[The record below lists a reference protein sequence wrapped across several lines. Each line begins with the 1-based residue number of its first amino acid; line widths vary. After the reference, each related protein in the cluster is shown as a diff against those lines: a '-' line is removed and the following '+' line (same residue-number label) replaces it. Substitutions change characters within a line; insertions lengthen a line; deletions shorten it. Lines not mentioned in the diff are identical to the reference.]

1 MGEACNAHEIKQ
13 RRSQDNGCKTRT
25 HEIDLLRDMELFYVV
40 SQVFTNFY
48 LGLFHILAMNVC
60 ICVSYCLPNKVEP
73 IWILHDLV
81 WNLNGPQDTSTEKQ
95 VICGTEVALELY

>member
-13 RRSQDNGCKTRT
+13 RRIQDNGCKTRT

-48 LGLFHILAMNVC
+48 LGLFHPCKI
-60 ICVSYCLPNKVEP
+60 PNKVEP

-81 WNLNGPQDTSTEKQ
+81 WNLNGPQDTPIEKQ

>member
-13 RRSQDNGCKTRT
+13 RRIQDNGCKTRT

-48 LGLFHILAMNVC
+48 LGLFHPCDVPTTYVF
-60 ICVSYCLPNKVEP
+60 VSHIVYRIRSNQFEYYM
-73 IWILHDLV
+73 IWYE
-81 WNLNGPQDTSTEKQ
+81 T
-95 VICGTEVALELY
+95 